1 METILKIEPSEI
13 QRIKDTLAESFP
25 FFKENATALFEDC
38 FLALTSTQAK
48 TDNFKLMRQL
58 TDKE

>member
-25 FFKENATALFEDC
+25 FFKENATALFADC
-38 FLALTSTQAK
+38 FLALTST
-48 TDNFKLMRQL
+48 
-58 TDKE
+58 